1 MVECCTVLY
10 TRLQTWLSSIS
21 SPRDGHRVDAD
32 PDSGPALHFDADPD
46 QDPYPGAFPKFYT
59 C

>member
-1 MVECCTVLY
+1 MLYCTVYILAD
-10 TRLQTWLSSIS
+10 IS

-32 PDSGPALHFDADPD
+32 PDSGPALHFDAYTD